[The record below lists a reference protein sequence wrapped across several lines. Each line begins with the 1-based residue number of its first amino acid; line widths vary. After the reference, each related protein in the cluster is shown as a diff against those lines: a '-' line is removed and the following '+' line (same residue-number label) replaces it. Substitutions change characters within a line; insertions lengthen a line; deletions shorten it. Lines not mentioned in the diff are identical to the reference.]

1 MAPLWPS
8 EGPRTKT
15 NLIIHSFLKTSKSTL
30 RSNNSRSEVDLYKY
44 AVLNVLQP
52 LYAFI
57 CADFPPYKHAIV
69 LCCSSTSVFVLRDQ
83 FVKTPC
89 SRMKIKISLPS
100 FVFPSLSWF
109 LTLLHAL
116 LGSPP
121 GLSAARGWRLLSCS
135 MPGEGFEHSFDSFKI
150 IAS

>member
-52 LYAFI
+52 LFAFI
-57 CADFPPYKHAIV
+57 CADFPPYKHSIV

-89 SRMKIKISLPS
+89 SRMKIKISSLLCLS
-100 FVFPSLSWF
+100 FSLLVSHSSSCTPWLSSWLVSCQRLMSPF
-109 LTLLHAL
+109 MFHARR
-116 LGSPP
+116 
-121 GLSAARGWRLLSCS
+121 GLWT
-135 MPGEGFEHSFDSFKI
+135 FVWFF
-150 IAS
+150 